1 MEFSQFVLLESETKS
16 VASKIESLEKS
27 VKGYI
32 EDIAKYLEDE
42 KVIDGGNMNVIAM
55 LQKIQGNLQDTCKN
69 ACELVAMCS
78 NVVEIPKP
86 EDNKSK
92 MASYL
97 IKEQ

>member
-1 MEFSQFVLLESETKS
+1 MDFSQFVLLEGDTKN

-27 VKGYI
+27 VKSYI
-32 EDIAKYLEDE
+32 EDISKYLEDE
-42 KVIDGGNMNVIAM
+42 KVIEDANMNVIAL
-55 LQKIQGNLQDTCKN
+55 LQKIKGNLQDTCKN
-69 ACELVAMCS
+69 ACELITMCQ